1 MNFSRII
8 VPAFALLL
16 LMQTAGCGQS
26 DAAYRTLSPTEAMN
40 MIRTDSSLVLLDVR
54 TPAEFGGEL
63 GHLKG
68 AQLLPVQ
75 ELDARI
81 AELERLKD
89 RPILVYCRS
98 GSRSSRAADRLAEHG
113 YTIFMLEGGMLDWNA
128 SGLPV
133 ENGSE
138 GGTAQ

>member
-16 LMQTAGCGQS
+16 LMQAAGCGQS

-54 TPAEFGGEL
+54 TPAEFGDEL

-81 AELERLKD
+81 AELEPLKD

-98 GSRSSRAADRLAEHG
+98 GSRSSRAADRLAEQG

-138 GGTAQ
+138 GGNAQ